1 MQGFAHRTGI
11 DAEAPQQRYLWT
23 DALAVE
29 NLLSLAH
36 ATGERHY
43 VELAVHLVDL
53 VHHTLG
59 RHRDDDWRSGW
70 LSGLSELG
78 AASHPTWGG
87 LRIGKPLPER
97 KWDEPLD
104 ETLEWERDGQYFHY
118 LTRWMRALDS
128 LARYTNDGRY
138 NRWARELAAVAF
150 AAFTMEAP
158 TDGGRTARRLVWKM
172 SIDLSRPLVATQ
184 GKHDALEGLITCG
197 QLQATAA
204 HLARQGL
211 ADEGPSLEE
220 ERAGFEE
227 MTRFDGAWST
237 ADPLGLGEL
246 LSDAWRVRQL
256 ETEGRGF
263 EHPLLT
269 RLLSSALEGMAQFAS
284 ANGLGRP
291 ALARLPFRELGLAI
305 GLHTLQRL
313 SEEATLPSAD
323 VELLEAMRPALE
335 LGSEIDAYWL
345 EPGHRTSSSWLEHRE
360 LNEVTLAASLLAAE
374 QH

>member
-1 MQGFAHRTGI
+1 MQGFAHRTGV
-11 DAEAPQQRYLWT
+11 DAQVPQQRYLWT

-29 NLLSLAH
+29 NLLSLAS
-36 ATGERHY
+36 ATGEQRY
-43 VELAVHLVDL
+43 VELAVRLVEL
-53 VHHTLG
+53 VHRTLG
-59 RHRDDDWRSGW
+59 RHRDDDWRQGW

-78 AASHPTWGG
+78 AVTHPTWGG

-97 KWDEPLD
+97 SWNEPLD

-128 LARYTNDGRY
+128 LARHTRDGRY

-150 AAFTMEAP
+150 AAFTVEP
-158 TDGGRTARRLVWKM
+158 PDGKKRLVWKM
-172 SIDLSRPLVATQ
+172 SIDLSRPLVTTP

-204 HLARQGL
+204 QLGL
-211 ADEGPSLEE
+211 GDDGPILEE
-220 ERAGFEE
+220 ERAGLEE
-227 MTRFDGAWST
+227 MTRADSAWST

-256 ETEGRGF
+256 ESEGRGF

-284 ANGLGRP
+284 SNGLGRP

-313 SEEATLPSAD
+313 SEEPTLPSAD

-335 LGSEIDAYWL
+335 LGAEIDAYWL
-345 EPGHRTSSSWLEHRE
+345 EPGHRSSSSWLEHRE
-360 LNEVTLAASLLAAE
+360 LNEVTLAASLLEATRS
-374 QH
+374 H

>member
-1 MQGFAHRTGI
+1 MQGFAHRTGV
-11 DAEAPQQRYLWT
+11 DAEAPSDALGVQRYLWT

-29 NLLSLAH
+29 NLLSLAQ
-36 ATGERHY
+36 ATGEQHY

-53 VHHTLG
+53 VHRTLG
-59 RHRDDDWRSGW
+59 RHRDDDRRTGW
-70 LSGLSELG
+70 LSGLSDLG

-104 ETLEWERDGQYFHY
+104 ELLEWERDGQYFHY

-128 LARYTNDGRY
+128 LARHTRDGRY

-150 AAFTMEAP
+150 AAFTLQPPDEKK
-158 TDGGRTARRLVWKM
+158 RLVWKM
-172 SIDLSRPLVATQ
+172 SIDLSRPLVTSQ

-197 QLQATAA
+197 QLQATAE
-204 HLARQGL
+204 HLGL
-211 ADEGPSLEE
+211 YGDGGPSLRE
-220 ERAGFEE
+220 ERAGFED
-227 MTRFDGAWST
+227 MTRSDSAWST
-237 ADPLGLGEL
+237 SDPLGLGEL

-284 ANGLGRP
+284 SNGLGRP

-313 SEEATLPSAD
+313 AEERTLPSAD
-323 VELLEAMRPALE
+323 VELLDAMRPALV
-335 LGSEIDAYWL
+335 LGAEIDAYWL
-345 EPGHRTSSSWLEHRE
+345 EPGHRNSSSWLEHRE
-360 LNEVTLAASLLAAE
+360 LNEVTLAASLLQATR
-374 QH
+374 